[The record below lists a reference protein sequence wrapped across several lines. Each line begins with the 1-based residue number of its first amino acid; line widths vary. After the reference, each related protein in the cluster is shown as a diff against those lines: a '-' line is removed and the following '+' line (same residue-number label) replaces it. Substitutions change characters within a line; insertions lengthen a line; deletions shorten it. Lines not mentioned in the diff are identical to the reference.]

1 MEKVKNKKRSKK
13 GINVRTKEEK
23 RQMRR
28 EKDKERKRKRKGKG
42 GISNEEK
49 PFDFDHSQ
57 FVDHVKFNEVVH
69 APPENLSKVKNYA
82 ERNPG
87 KQNNLL
93 LNKKLD
99 KKGATKNIS
108 NKVVKA
114 KKTDISLAR
123 KCMLEAERKRV
134 IELYRKS
141 KNKR

>member
-1 MEKVKNKKRSKK
+1 MEKVKNKQRRKK

-28 EKDKERKRKRKGKG
+28 EKDKERKRKRKG

-49 PFDFDHSQ
+49 PLDFDHSK

-99 KKGATKNIS
+99 KGTTKNI
-108 NKVVKA
+108 NKIVKA
-114 KKTDISLAR
+114 KKTDTSLAR
-123 KCMLEAERKRV
+123 KFMLEAERKRV

>member
-28 EKDKERKRKRKGKG
+28 EKDKERKRKRKG

-49 PFDFDHSQ
+49 PLDFDHSK

-99 KKGATKNIS
+99 KKGSTTKNIS
-108 NKVVKA
+108 NKVVNV

>member
-28 EKDKERKRKRKGKG
+28 EKDKERKRKRKG

-99 KKGATKNIS
+99 KKGVTKNIS